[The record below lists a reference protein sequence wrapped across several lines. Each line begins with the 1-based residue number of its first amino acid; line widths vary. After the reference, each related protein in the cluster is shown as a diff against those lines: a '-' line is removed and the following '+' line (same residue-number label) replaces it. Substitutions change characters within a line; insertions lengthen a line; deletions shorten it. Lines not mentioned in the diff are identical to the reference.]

1 MYNRAHCGIG
11 PYEWTA
17 LGKENTKEEKKREK
31 ILPHLICYDE
41 KMEEMKKE
49 RRRGEWS
56 GGEREK
62 ERQRTEELK

>member
-17 LGKENTKEEKKREK
+17 LGKENSKEEKKREK

-41 KMEEMKKE
+41 KKEEMKKE
-49 RRRGEWS
+49 RGVE
-56 GGEREK
+56 ER

>member
-31 ILPHLICYDE
+31 ILSHWICYDE
-41 KMEEMKKE
+41 KMEEIKKE
-49 RRRGEWS
+49 RRRGEWRR
-56 GGEREK
+56 EREK

>member
-17 LGKENTKEEKKREK
+17 LGKENSEEEKKREK

-41 KMEEMKKE
+41 KKEEMKKE
-49 RRRGEWS
+49 RGVE
-56 GGEREK
+56 ERERK
-62 ERQRTEELK
+62 RERKRDRGRRS

>member
-17 LGKENTKEEKKREK
+17 LGKENSKEEKKREK

-41 KMEEMKKE
+41 KMEEMKKG

-56 GGEREK
+56 GGERGKEK
-62 ERQRTEELK
+62 E